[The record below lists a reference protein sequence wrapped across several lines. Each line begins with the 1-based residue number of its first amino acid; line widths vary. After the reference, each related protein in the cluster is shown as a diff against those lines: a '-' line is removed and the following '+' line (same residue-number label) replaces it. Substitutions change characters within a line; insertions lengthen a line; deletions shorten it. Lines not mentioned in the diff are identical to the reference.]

1 MTSGLIFDLIINEDN
16 NVETD
21 FKTNLL
27 KMANRIRTDAGYK
40 TNDDYQK
47 SSSLVAS
54 DIMVK
59 IHADKLIFPSDE
71 SLGLIDA
78 ITSSIMMCLI
88 CSNIADNL
96 NSEGIKVNVLE
107 IVPEVGKTT
116 YALLAEDT
124 RKTIISKGF
133 ENYQMLANAVYT
145 QEQIKKF
152 IDAMY
157 KVTTSYIIASGM
169 NVNQEMQEKLIYVY
183 SQQFDELK
191 TKLD

>member
-1 MTSGLIFDLIINEDN
+1 M
-16 NVETD
+16 ETN

-40 TNDDYQK
+40 INDDYQK

-59 IHADKLIFPSDE
+59 IHADKLIFPSAE
-71 SLGLIDA
+71 SLGLKDA

-96 NSEGIKVNVLE
+96 DSEGIKVDVLE
-107 IVPEVGKTT
+107 IVPEAGKTI

-124 RKTIISKGF
+124 MKTIVSKGF
-133 ENYQMLANAVYT
+133 ENYQMLTNAVNM
-145 QEQIKKF
+145 QEEIKKF

-157 KVTTSYIIASGM
+157 KLTTSYIISSGM
-169 NVNQEMQEKLIYVY
+169 NVNQEMQEKLMYVY
-183 SQQFDELK
+183 SQQFDQLK